1 MSAPPR
7 TRVDRY
13 PRPDAAGFAAGV
25 AVVMLAPAG
34 VALLRLF
41 PALVPGGHGLG
52 WLLPA
57 AGGLAGLM
65 LAAATL
71 MSLERGLRRGS
82 WLDIAR
88 SIALALIAVGLGVAT
103 LRAMAPVPA
112 GAAFPDA
119 GLVPAALVAGVLFL
133 AAQLA
138 RESAG
143 GRNRRPGPIGAWL
156 VAFLVIEAGAAVA
169 VLLPPAGDL
178 WPWLMAVAAALV
190 AASAVPG
197 PMLAAGLTA
206 SGLAALAASRTG
218 SVEVVLGLVA
228 LTAGSLAYARG
239 RAPERVLAD
248 DPAAVAAPPIRHAA
262 AAPEEL
268 DMPAALTAREESMR
282 LARELRGTIEELMQ
296 ARRTIE
302 LQRGEIAQAASVD
315 ELTGVA
321 TRRAILERL
330 QIEAGEARRYPHPVA
345 VVLLD
350 LDGFAGINRD
360 HGLAVGDEVL
370 REVALRLRLRMRNAD
385 ALGRVGGDSFL
396 ALLPHTDE
404 TGAATFADALRGR
417 ILSRPID
424 TSVGEIVVRVS
435 IGVAF
440 MRAGM
445 GLTDEELL
453 AAADEALASARAAGG
468 NRIAFDR
475 MHGLIRLE
483 DRRADQS
490 GA

>member
-1 MSAPPR
+1 
-7 TRVDRY
+7 VDRY
-13 PRPDAAGFAAGV
+13 PRPDAAALAAGV
-25 AVVMLAPAG
+25 AVAMLAPAG

-41 PALVPGGHGLG
+41 PALVPDQYGLG

-57 AGGLAGLM
+57 AGGIAAAGV
-65 LAAATL
+65 AAATL
-71 MSLERGLRRGS
+71 ASLERGLRRGS
-82 WLDIAR
+82 TLDIAR
-88 SIALALIAVGLGVAT
+88 ATALALLAVGLGVAT
-103 LRAMAPVPA
+103 LRAVAPLPA
-112 GAAFPDA
+112 GMAFPDA
-119 GLVPAALVAGVLFL
+119 GLVPAAIGAGTLLL
-133 AAQLA
+133 AAQFAHESLTGRVA
-138 RESAG
+138 RPA
-143 GRNRRPGPIGAWL
+143 PIGTWL
-156 VAFLVIEAGAAVA
+156 VVFGVVEAAAAAA
-169 VLLPPAGDL
+169 VLLPPAGAL
-178 WPWLMAVAAALV
+178 WPWLMGVAAALV

-228 LTAGSLAYARG
+228 LTAGALAYGRG
-239 RAPERVLAD
+239 RAPLR
-248 DPAAVAAPPIRHAA
+248 AVADAVADGAREAPDATPAT
-262 AAPEEL
+262 ETL
-268 DMPAALTAREESMR
+268 DVPAALTAREESMR

-296 ARRTIE
+296 ARRTVE
-302 LQRGEIAQAASVD
+302 LQRGEIAQSATVD

-330 QIEAGEARRYPHPVA
+330 KIEAGEARRYPHPVA

-370 REVALRLRLRMRNAD
+370 REVALRLRLRMRSAD

-417 ILSRPID
+417 ILSRPIG
-424 TSVGEIVVRVS
+424 TSAGEVVVRVS

-445 GLTDEELL
+445 GLSDEELL

-483 DRRADQS
+483 ERRADPGS
-490 GA
+490 A

>member
-1 MSAPPR
+1 M
-7 TRVDRY
+7 DRY
-13 PRPDAAGFAAGV
+13 RRPDAAALATGV
-25 AVVMLAPAG
+25 ALAMLAPAG

-41 PALVPGGHGLG
+41 PALVPGEHGLR
-52 WLLPA
+52 WLLPVAGA
-57 AGGLAGLM
+57 AAAIAVAAAM
-65 LAAATL
+65 LA
-71 MSLERGLRRGS
+71 SLERGLRHGS
-82 WLDIAR
+82 PLDITRAT
-88 SIALALIAVGLGVAT
+88 ALAVLAVGLGVAT
-103 LRAMAPVPA
+103 LRALGPLPP
-112 GAAFPDA
+112 GTAFPDA
-119 GLVPAALVAGVLFL
+119 GLVPATIGAGALLL

-138 RESAG
+138 RESATVRV
-143 GRNRRPGPIGAWL
+143 GRPNPIATWL
-156 VAFLVIEAGAAVA
+156 VVFLVIEAAAAAA

-178 WPWLMAVAAALV
+178 WPWLMGVAAALV

-197 PMLAAGLTA
+197 PLLAAGLAT

-218 SVEVVLGLVA
+218 SVEVILGLVA
-228 LTAGSLAYARG
+228 LAAGSLAYARG
-239 RAPERVLAD
+239 RGAVRDAAD
-248 DPAAVAAPPIRHAA
+248 DPVVSAASPVRDAAEPTEA
-262 AAPEEL
+262 L
-268 DMPAALTAREESMR
+268 DVPAALTAREESMR

-302 LQRGEIAQAASVD
+302 VQRGEIAQAAAVD

-330 QIEAGEARRYPHPVA
+330 RIEAGEARRYPHPVA

-350 LDGFAGINRD
+350 LDRFAGINRD

-370 REVALRLRLRMRNAD
+370 REVALRLRLRMRSAD

-404 TGAATFADALRGR
+404 TGAATFADAVRGR
-417 ILSRPID
+417 LLSRPIG
-424 TSVGEIVVRVS
+424 TSAGEVVVSVS

-440 MRAGM
+440 MQAGM

-483 DRRADQS
+483 ERRADRK
-490 GA
+490 ADRMTR